1 MGDISP
7 QLLQHWVTVG
17 KTLDEN
23 QALAAF
29 DIFKLHVEPTMS
41 AQIDSVNIA
50 TEIARLLNTPVTLE
64 RAYDEL
70 AILESMVL
78 AEDNIEILAKQKI
91 GLSRGGLQDIK
102 SPSDAQATYLYLI
115 NLVPSET
122 VEKFKEFNSLPR
134 KERIELREILNLF
147 VVSLN
152 NYAMSTSRSG
162 TNTQEGLRYINTALE
177 IFPGQ
182 PQVLDTR
189 ALVHIS
195 LGNHAAAIEDA
206 TEAVKS
212 NSNNLSFKMTL
223 VEAYILAGDFSS
235 ARTLLETVSDQNE
248 MSLTPSTTL
257 RSEIKELERK
267 ILRGKAA

>member
-1 MGDISP
+1 MNWNFPRKLAVQQFVLGRNADALGSAKSAVARSPINRLSNAGVLSAIQLALGRHESAVVTLTPHIAAIVKQDPNGLGNMYQNLIESLLRSGKLDQAQQVLEMGDISP

-122 VEKFKEFNSLPR
+122 VEKFKEF
-134 KERIELREILNLF
+134 
-147 VVSLN
+147 
-152 NYAMSTSRSG
+152 
-162 TNTQEGLRYINTALE
+162 
-177 IFPGQ
+177 
-182 PQVLDTR
+182 
-189 ALVHIS
+189 
-195 LGNHAAAIEDA
+195 
-206 TEAVKS
+206 S
-212 NSNNLSFKMTL
+212 NS
-223 VEAYILAGDFSS
+223 V
-235 ARTLLETVSDQNE
+235 
-248 MSLTPSTTL
+248 
-257 RSEIKELERK
+257 
-267 ILRGKAA
+267 